1 MEWKEFLKLEIFKFG
16 KFELLVGNLLIA
28 CAILLGTILALM
40 FLKRV
45 ILKPRIFKDR
55 IDDKRRMSIY
65 LITKYFIW
73 IISVIFMLQALGFQ
87 VTALLIGSSALL
99 IGLGLGLQT
108 IFKDLVS
115 GLFLLFE
122 GTMKIGD
129 IIEADG
135 VIGRVTEINLRS
147 SELITREDVK
157 IIIPNSRFIS
167 DKVVNWSHDV
177 DHIRFEINVGL
188 AYGIDVEAAIDVLQS
203 VLEESK
209 HVMKKPQSFVRFSDF
224 GDSSL
229 DFELVFWSKEMF
241 TINTIKSDLRREVY
255 KKLKEHNIEIPF
267 PQRDIHIK
275 GMENLSMTSKKD

>member
-1 MEWKEFLKLEIFKFG
+1 MNWKEFLEYEIVKVG
-16 KFELLVGNLLIA
+16 KFELLVGNLLVA
-28 CAILLGTILALM
+28 SAILVGTILALM

-45 ILKPRIFKDR
+45 ILRPRIFKDK

-65 LITKYFIW
+65 LITKYFVW
-73 IISVIFMLQALGFQ
+73 IISVIFVLQALGFQ

-122 GTMKIGD
+122 GTMKVGD

-135 VIGRVTEINLRS
+135 VIGRVVEINLRS

-157 IIIPNSRFIS
+157 IIIPNSRFVS

-188 AYGIDVEAAIDVLQS
+188 AYGIDVEAAIAVLQDVLNNN
-203 VLEESK
+203 K
-209 HVMKKPQSFVRFSDF
+209 HVMKKPQSFVRFTDF
-224 GDSSL
+224 GESSL
-229 DFELVFWSKEMF
+229 DFELIFWSSEMF
-241 TINTIKSDLRREVY
+241 TINTIKSDIRREVY
-255 KKLKEHNIEIPF
+255 IKLREHNIEIPF
-267 PQRDIHIK
+267 PQRDVHIK
-275 GMENLSMTSKKD
+275 GMESVSMTAKKD

>member
-1 MEWKEFLKLEIFKFG
+1 MSWKEFLKLEIFTFG

-28 CAILLGTILALM
+28 CAILVGTILALM
-40 FLKRV
+40 FLKRI
-45 ILKPRIFKDR
+45 ILKPRIFKDK
-55 IDDKRRMSIY
+55 IDDKRRVSIY
-65 LITKYFIW
+65 LIIKYFVW
-73 IISVIFMLQALGFQ
+73 IISVIFILQALGFQ

-122 GTMKIGD
+122 GTMKVGD

-188 AYGIDVEAAIDVLQS
+188 AYGIDVEEAIVVLQS
-203 VLEESK
+203 VLDNSK

-224 GDSSL
+224 GESSL
-229 DFELVFWSKEMF
+229 DFQLIFWSCEMF
-241 TINTIKSDLRREVY
+241 TINNIKSDLRREVY
-255 KKLKEHNIEIPF
+255 KKLKEHNFEIPF
-267 PQRDIHIK
+267 PQRDIHLK
-275 GMENLSMTSKKD
+275 GIENLSMTSKKD

>member
-1 MEWKEFLKLEIFKFG
+1 MNWKEFLKYEIFKFG
-16 KFELLVGNLLIA
+16 KFELLMGNLLVA
-28 CAILLGTILALM
+28 CAITIGTVLLLM

-45 ILKPRIFKDR
+45 ILRPRIFKDK

-65 LITKYFIW
+65 LLTKYFVW
-73 IISVIFMLQALGFQ
+73 IISVLFILQALGFKI
-87 VTALLIGSSALL
+87 TALLIGSSALL

-122 GTMKIGD
+122 GTMKVGD

-135 VIGRVTEINLRS
+135 VIGRVVDINLRS
-147 SELITREDVK
+147 SELVTREDVK

-167 DKVVNWSHDV
+167 DKVINWSHDV

-188 AYGIDVEAAIDVLQS
+188 AYGTDVEKAITLLQEVLDNN
-203 VLEESK
+203 K
-209 HVMKKPQSFVRFSDF
+209 NVMKKPQSFVRFTNF

-229 DFELVFWSKEMF
+229 DFELVFWSCEMF
-241 TINTIKSDLRREVY
+241 TINTIKSDLRRQVY
-255 KKLKEHNIEIPF
+255 KKLNDNNMVIPF
-267 PQRDIHIK
+267 PQRDINIK
-275 GMENLSMTSKKD
+275 GIDSISMTAKKD